1 STMGPLDL
9 NAGQV
14 PGAGNA
20 GRPLYAKYGR
30 TTNSVIYTPIAT
42 NMYDSLQTRLERR
55 FAQGLQIG
63 ATYTWSKVIGWSQNS
78 GGPWVQ
84 ALSYFRLNKRVL
96 SFDRTHNLQL
106 SGIWELPFG
115 AKKRFVSTN
124 RAASAVLGGWRIN
137 TLASFMSG
145 TPFSVS
151 SSGTSLDM
159 PGSSQVADLVKPEVK
174 ILGGV
179 GRGQSFF
186 DPFAFAPVTQA
197 RFGTAG
203 ANLLRG
209 PGIVNTNVGLG
220 RTFTLTERFS
230 LQFRM
235 EAFNFTNTPHFS
247 APGANVSNMVLNPDG
262 TIRSLNGYTEITGVA
277 NTGRDGI
284 DERMFRLGLR
294 LSF

>member
-1 STMGPLDL
+1 MLG
-9 NAGQV
+9 
-14 PGAGNA
+14 
-20 GRPLYAKYGR
+20 Y
-30 TTNSVIYTPIAT
+30 
-42 NMYDSLQTRLERR
+42 
-55 FAQGLQIG
+55 
-63 ATYTWSKVIGWSQNS
+63 
-78 GGPWVQ
+78 
-84 ALSYFRLNKRVL
+84 
-96 SFDRTHNLQL
+96 DRTHNLQL

-115 AKKRFVSTN
+115 AKKRFVSNN
-124 RAASAVLGGWRIN
+124 RAASAILGGWRIN

-145 TPFSVS
+145 TPFSVG

-159 PGSSQVADLVKPEVK
+159 PGSTQVADLVKPEVK

-209 PGIVNTNVGLG
+209 PGIVNWNFGLG
-220 RTFTLTERFS
+220 RAFTLTERFS

-235 EAFNFTNTPHFS
+235 EAFNFTNTPHF
-247 APGANVSNMVLNPDG
+247 ANPGATVSSMVLNPDG
-262 TIRSLNGYTEITGVA
+262 TIRSLNGYTEVTGVT

-284 DERMFRLGLR
+284 DERMFRIGLR